1 MMKKT
6 WCFLL
11 SLMGMVVVLSCRPD
25 VNDRLMDRAKACV
38 ETCADSSLWYL
49 QQVEPVLTD
58 GQQARYALLWTQAQH
73 KCRIP
78 LVSDSLINVAVRYYT
93 ESNNRH
99 QLALS
104 LLYKGLV
111 HKQNHQVEQAVEA
124 FVASELAFEGVEDDQ
139 YKALLFNHYGALL
152 MKQEMFDEA
161 LEYYKKSYQYQIK
174 GDSVHYIISACGQ
187 IATIYKLKH
196 LPDSVEAYYKRG
208 MSYKD
213 SLSDG
218 RKRNYYLLLQ
228 GYATFLMGNGNYPEA
243 ERLLQECLTN
253 MKDSNYYHALYS
265 ALTTLYYEKREYETA
280 LTYGWR
286 VIESTDSLTVCGG
299 YLRLYK
305 IYKDMGQMDSA
316 FHYHNLYRQYHS
328 DISMRLQPA
337 KVAAIPHR
345 IKSETLLEENR
356 TAHRWQWVWGIGGV
370 IVAVGVVKYLRQRHG
385 KQMKVKETLL
395 VEQMERLVEKTLQL
409 EEERRTLSKIHA
421 DMGGLKGVV
430 TKQKR
435 TIEELQHEQREMK
448 TQHGHVVK
456 ELKNEIKE
464 LQDEQTE
471 ARKLV
476 KREMDER
483 DGELKLM
490 HEKEKQLQQEM
501 CALVAEVDN
510 SQLLHRFLLDVGNVR
525 PVLLILELK
534 SGRQNS
540 RYPIHRT
547 EYAELLKQ
555 LAEYAHPGI
564 REKIETDEVL
574 KGKQEMACLIALGYD
589 DMEMLRMV
597 TNLKPNSVRAY
608 STQVRTAWRDI
619 LQN

>member
-49 QQVEPVLTD
+49 LQVEPVLTD

-73 KCRIP
+73 KCHIP
-78 LVSDSLINVAVRYYT
+78 LESDSLINVAVRYYT
-93 ESNNRH
+93 ENNNRH

-139 YKALLFNHYGALL
+139 YKALLFNHYAALL
-152 MKQEMFDEA
+152 MNQEMFDEA
-161 LEYYKKSYQYQIK
+161 LEYHKKSYLYEIK
-174 GDSVHYIISACGQ
+174 GDSVHYIISTCGQ
-187 IATIYKLKH
+187 IANLFKIMGQL
-196 LPDSVEAYYKRG
+196 DSAKAYYERG
-208 MSYKD
+208 LSYADNTEMKNNI
-213 SLSDG
+213 
-218 RKRNYYLLLQ
+218 RYYLLLQ
-228 GYATFLMGNGNYPEA
+228 NYANFLRKNGEYEKA
-243 ERLLQECLTN
+243 EQMLLECEQHI
-253 MKDSNYYHALYS
+253 MDEDKFSLYS
-265 ALTTLYYEKREYETA
+265 SLATLYYEMKAYGRA
-280 LTYGWR
+280 LVYAEK
-286 VIESTDSLTVCGG
+286 VVESEDSVVVRGG
-299 YLRLYK
+299 FL
-305 IYKDMGQMDSA
+305 
-316 FHYHNLYRQYHS
+316 NLYRIHRQLGHVNESQHYHDLYRVYDS

-337 KVAAIPHR
+337 KVAAIPHQV
-345 IKSETLLEENR
+345 KNVQLMEENR

-448 TQHGHVVK
+448 TQHGHAVK

-564 REKIETDEVL
+564 RETIETDEVL

-608 STQVRTAWRDI
+608 STQVRRALRDI